1 MSSRPHHARSRFS
14 LFRRFAGNREGT
26 AALQFAL
33 VAPLFFALLFAIM
46 ETALVFFAGQALET
60 GVHDTA
66 RLIMTGQAQTAKMTQ
81 ADFKQK
87 ICDRITTM
95 FTCSNLYVDV
105 QKQTA
110 FADFASTNK
119 SACETLGAGGYSATG
134 AGEVVM
140 VRALYQWPLFVTG
153 LGYYIGGADGGGVRC
168 GKRLLVSTAVFRN
181 EP

>member
-1 MSSRPHHARSRFS
+1 MSSRSARF
-14 LFRRFAGNREGT
+14 LICRRFAKNREGT

-66 RLIMTGQAQTAKMTQ
+66 RLIMTGQAQLANTTQ
-81 ADFKQK
+81 AQFKQK
-87 ICDRITTM
+87 ICDRISTM
-95 FTCSNLYVDV
+95 FKCDDLYVEV

-110 FADFASTNK
+110 FSDFAMTNK
-119 SACETLGAGGYSATG
+119 SACDPLGTGGWTSTNP
-134 AGEVVM
+134 GEVVM
-140 VRALYQWPLFVTG
+140 VRALYRWPLFVTG
-153 LGYYIGGADGGGVRC
+153 LGYYIGASKDGSMC
-168 GKRLLVSTAVFRN
+168 NKRLLVSTAVFRN